1 MTATARP
8 RALLSVSDKTG
19 LVELARGLAERGFEL
34 VSTGGTARAIRDAG
48 IDVIDVAE
56 VTGAP
61 EMLDGRVKTLHPRIH
76 AGVLANLHDPAHRA
90 QLAEQGIE
98 PFSLVVVNLYQ
109 FEQAAQRSGI
119 SDEELIEEIDIG
131 GPTLVRAA
139 AKNHGSVAIVCD
151 PHDYAR
157 ILAEL
162 DAHGA
167 IPADVRR
174 RLALKA
180 FARTA
185 AYDAAITAAL
195 TARWTR
201 DEAMPDEP
209 MPDEPMPD
217 EPMPERLSL
226 ALRRTLPLRYG
237 ENPHQ
242 EAALYAI
249 VGADAVAGPFVNG
262 AQPLQGK
269 PLSYNNLLDASAAAA
284 MARDLHV
291 HAVVIVKH
299 GNPCGAAEAADAVTA
314 WERALAADPVSAFG
328 GVVGVRGVVDR
339 SLATKLAGLFLEV
352 VVAEAFDDEARE
364 ILGTKPDLRL
374 LADPTIS
381 RPARPA
387 VEARSAGGGL
397 LLSVADVLPDD
408 PAAWRTVSRRAPDER
423 ELADLAFAWR
433 MVRHVKSNAIVL
445 AREGAIVG
453 VGAGQMNRVQSARLA
468 VEQAGDRA
476 IGAVCAS
483 DAFFPFADGV
493 EVCLEAGV
501 SAVIQPGGSKR
512 DEDVIRAVDAAG
524 ASMLFTGVRH
534 FRH

>member
-1 MTATARP
+1 MTASTSMAATTGP

-19 LVELARGLAERGFEL
+19 LIDLARGLAARGFGL

-48 IDVIDVAE
+48 IDVTDVAE
-56 VTGAP
+56 VTGAA

-76 AGVLANLHDPAHRA
+76 AGVLADLHDPSHRA

-109 FEQAAQRSGI
+109 FEQAARRPGVG
-119 SDEELIEEIDIG
+119 DEELIEEIDIG
-131 GPTLVRAA
+131 GPTLLRAA
-139 AKNHGSVAIVCD
+139 AKNHGSVAVVCD
-151 PHDYAR
+151 PADYAAV
-157 ILAEL
+157 LAEI

-167 IPADVRR
+167 ISAATRR

-185 AYDAAITAAL
+185 AYDAAISAAL
-195 TARWTR
+195 TARW
-201 DEAMPDEP
+201 MPE
-209 MPDEPMPD
+209 ERT
-217 EPMPERLSL
+217 PERLSL

-249 VGADAVAGPFVNG
+249 VGADAAVGPFVDG
-262 AQPLQGK
+262 AEPLQGK

-284 MARDLHV
+284 MARDLQG

-299 GNPCGAAEAADAVTA
+299 GNPCGAAEAGDLVTA
-314 WERALAADPVSAFG
+314 WERALVADPVSAFG
-328 GVVGVRGVVDR
+328 GVVGVRGVIDGP
-339 SLATKLAGLFLEV
+339 LATKLASLFLEV
-352 VVAEAFDDEARE
+352 VVAEAFDDDARE
-364 ILGTKPDLRL
+364 ILGAKPDLRL
-374 LADPTIS
+374 LADATIVQ
-381 RPARPA
+381 PAPSSL
-387 VEARSAGGGL
+387 EARSAGGGL
-397 LLSVADVLPDD
+397 LLSDADVQPDD
-408 PAAWRTVSRRAPDER
+408 AAGWRSVTRRAPDER
-423 ELADLAFAWR
+423 ELADLGFAWR
-433 MVRHVKSNAIVL
+433 MVRHVKSNAILL
-445 AREGAIVG
+445 ARHRAVVG
-453 VGAGQMNRVQSARLA
+453 VGAGQMNRLQSARLA

-501 SAVIQPGGSKR
+501 TAIIEPGGSRR

>member
-1 MTATARP
+1 VTITPRP

-34 VSTGGTARAIRDAG
+34 VSTGGTARTIRDAG
-48 IDVIDVAE
+48 IDVTDVAE

-76 AGVLANLHDPAHRA
+76 AGVLANLQDPAHRA

-109 FEQAAQRSGI
+109 FEQAAQRPGI

-139 AKNHGSVAIVCD
+139 AKNHASVAIACD
-151 PHDYAR
+151 PGDYADV
-157 ILAEL
+157 LAEL
-162 DAHGA
+162 DAHGV
-167 IPADVRR
+167 IPAETRR
-174 RLALKA
+174 RLAQKA

-185 AYDAAITAAL
+185 AYDAAISAAL
-195 TARWTR
+195 AARWTPG
-201 DEAMPDEP
+201 EL
-209 MPDEPMPD
+209 
-217 EPMPERLSL
+217 MPERLSL

-249 VGADAVAGPFVNG
+249 VGADATVGPFVDG
-262 AQPLQGK
+262 ADPLQGK

-284 MARDLHV
+284 MARDLQG

-299 GNPCGAAEAADAVTA
+299 GNPCGAAEAADLVTA

-328 GVVGVRGVVDR
+328 GVVAVRGVVDR
-339 SLATKLAGLFLEV
+339 SLATKLASLFLEV
-352 VVAEAFDDEARE
+352 VVAEAFDDDARE
-364 ILGTKPDLRL
+364 TLGAKRELRL
-374 LADPTIS
+374 LPDPTIVQ
-381 RPARPA
+381 PAPSSL
-387 VEARSAGGGL
+387 EARSAGGGL

-408 PAAWRTVSRRAPDER
+408 PAAWRTVTRRGPDDR
-423 ELADLAFAWR
+423 ELGDLAFAWR
-433 MVRHVKSNAIVL
+433 MVRHVKSNAILL

-476 IGAVCAS
+476 AGAVCAS

-512 DEDVIRAVDAAG
+512 DEDIIRAVDAAG